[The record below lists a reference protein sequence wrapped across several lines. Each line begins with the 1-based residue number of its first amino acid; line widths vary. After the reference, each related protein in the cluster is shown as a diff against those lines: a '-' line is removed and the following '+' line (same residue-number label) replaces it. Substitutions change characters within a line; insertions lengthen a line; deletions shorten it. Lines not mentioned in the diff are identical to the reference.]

1 MQLTSQGEAEALRG
15 LNLGTSTAI
24 LNNEQGNPLEKL
36 LKDLMQGVIDALGKS
51 MDKYDVNA
59 SRRLRQSFKVANPI
73 VSGQGISVGIT
84 VGEKEY
90 YWKFINKGVNG
101 TVEKHG
107 APSWAGYSAP
117 KGDYK
122 ASILTWIRDRGATLD
137 DRFKDY
143 DDMAIFIMS
152 RIKKKGKKP
161 RPFFDDVINDPK
173 LIELLRKPIEKLIGR
188 AIEVKIAEPWQ

>member
-15 LNLGTSTAI
+15 LNLGTSSAI

-36 LKDLMQGVIDALGKS
+36 LKDLMQGVIDELGKS

-101 TVEKHG
+101 TEVNNG
-107 APSWAGYSAP
+107 APNWGSYTGA
-117 KGDYK
+117 KLDYK
-122 ASILTWIRDRGATLD
+122 TSILNWIRDRGITTD
-137 DRFKDY
+137 GDY
-143 DDMAIFIMS
+143 DSLAWAIMTK
-152 RIKKKGKKP
+152 IKQEGKKP

-173 LIELLRKPIEKLIGR
+173 LIELLRRPIEKLIGR
-188 AIEVKIAEPWQ
+188 AIEVNISEPWR